1 MERRAYENI
10 FAFHETVLNQN
21 HATRYNNYCYGYN
34 SFLNM
39 TYVKKVEYTSKISFW
54 HLLMNL
60 KNNYQKNYWKGQIKN
75 VGISILTMLF
85 KKNKERKTPAEI
97 NILDLCTKNVDDMI
111 TSSWNKEN
119 SVRNSPRQSANAE
132 AYLHFIVLIKMPRQ
146 LNS

>member
-1 MERRAYENI
+1 MQLAITTIATATILFWIWHMWRRWS
-10 FAFHETVLNQN
+10 TPQK
-21 HATRYNNYCYGYN
+21 
-34 SFLNM
+34 FLFGIYWW
-39 TYVKKVEYTSKISFW
+39 TWKTTIK
-54 HLLMNL
+54 
-60 KNNYQKNYWKGQIKN
+60 KNYWKGQIKN

-85 KKNKERKTPAEI
+85 KKNKERKTLGEI

-111 TSSWNKEN
+111 TSSWNKEY

>member
-1 MERRAYENI
+1 
-10 FAFHETVLNQN
+10 
-21 HATRYNNYCYGYN
+21 
-34 SFLNM
+34 M

-132 AYLHFIVLIKMPRQ
+132 AYLHFMY
-146 LNS
+146 